1 MSNNNNT
8 EEVSHELGSER
19 ARRYMERQRAAASFL
34 SGNSGDGDSQ
44 SPVDDDDMGINA
56 FNSNDMNA
64 AAGLPAVT
72 AIEEPVANEVPKP
85 AVQPVSGDS
94 IIRIKDMKAP
104 VSLSCSFTGKQGRQ
118 KKFSIRLNAISV
130 DVSDNGIS
138 LMLNDSVTV
147 EPPIT
152 EQMKLTYKGKPY
164 GVVFTGGIHRFGPF
178 VNMYFTR
185 ILNDV
190 EEEPG
195 TEEDK
200 S

>member
-34 SGNSGDGDSQ
+34 SGNSNDGDSQ
-44 SPVDDDDMGINA
+44 SVDDDDMGINA

-72 AIEEPVANEVPKP
+72 AIEETATNDAPKP
-85 AVQPVSGDS
+85 AAQPVSGDS

-138 LMLNDSVTV
+138 LMLNDTVTV

-195 TEEDK
+195 TEENK

>member
-34 SGNSGDGDSQ
+34 SGNSVDGDSQ
-44 SPVDDDDMGINA
+44 SVDDDDMGINA

-72 AIEEPVANEVPKP
+72 AIEEPVANDVPKP
-85 AVQPVSGDS
+85 AAQPVSGDS

-138 LMLNDSVTV
+138 LMLNDTVTV

-185 ILNDV
+185 ILKDV

-195 TEEDK
+195 TGEDK

>member
-44 SPVDDDDMGINA
+44 SVDDDDMGINA

-72 AIEEPVANEVPKP
+72 AIEEPVANEAPKP
-85 AVQPVSGDS
+85 AAQPVSGDS

-138 LMLNDSVTV
+138 LMLNDTVTV

-185 ILNDV
+185 ILKDV